1 MILSKKKLIVSAL
14 LFSFFF
20 ASCYFSYKKGQ
31 ESTQAEWDKYAL
43 EQTKEYLKRVQE
55 AANKQTELESKV
67 NELRG
72 TYEQDTSRLRVTV
85 DSLNERLRE
94 REKRPAAIDKVP
106 EAAPTKPNSSGCT
119 GKELYAEDGR
129 FLVRESQRAD
139 QLRALL
145 LECRYAYDQLR

>member
-1 MILSKKKLIVSAL
+1 MILSKNKLIVSAL

-20 ASCYFSYKKGQ
+20 ASCYFAYKKGQ

-72 TYEQDTSRLRVTV
+72 TYEQDTSKLRVTV
-85 DSLNERLRE
+85 DNLNERLRE
-94 REKRPAAIDKVP
+94 REKRPTASDRVP
-106 EAAPTKPNSSGCT
+106 ETSTAQPNPSGCT
-119 GKELYAEDGR
+119 GKELYKEDGQ
-129 FLVRESQRAD
+129 FLVRESRRAD